1 MKPTPVQKY
10 AVPIIMA
17 KRDLMACAQTGKFFV
32 CPSVC
37 MYLCLSDCVVCVMWC
52 FCVCM
57 QCVSVCK
64 LCVVFSI
71 HQCNMFVCSV
81 DMSLLIIL
89 NYVSMNTYYASSNHN
104 RT

>member
-37 MYLCLSDCVVCVMWC
+37 MYLCLSDCVVCVIKC
-52 FCVCM
+52 LCVC
-57 QCVSVCK
+57 V
-64 LCVVFSI
+64 
-71 HQCNMFVCSV
+71 
-81 DMSLLIIL
+81 LLIVAIL
-89 NYVSMNTYYASSNHN
+89 FINSTFLCITVATVTMPQQTVSIGSHSCPE
-104 RT
+104 RIIF